1 MHRDARDPRVRGLR
15 EAWSDARAAFG
26 PWGPPFGGPGHHGH
40 GHGPGPGPGPFP
52 GRHGRGRGARR
63 GNVRAAILAL
73 LAERSMHGYEMIQE
87 LQARTGGVW
96 RPSPGSVYP
105 TLQMLED
112 EGLIS
117 SEEAEGRRRFTL
129 TDTGRAEADRQAAP
143 QTPWEEVTEGAGLSR
158 LRLRGTG
165 AQVVEATMQIFRSG
179 TDAQQAKAIEVL
191 NDTRRRLYAILA
203 EDGDEGDL
211 DTAETGEA

>member
-1 MHRDARDPRVRGLR
+1 MHRDPRDPRVRGLR

-129 TDTGRAEADRQAAP
+129 TDTGRAEADRLATP
-143 QTPWEEVTEGAGLSR
+143 QKPWEEVTEGAGPTVMR
-158 LRLRGTG
+158 VGIAA
-165 AQVVEATMQIFRSG
+165 AQVREAVVQIFRSG

-191 NDTRRRLYAILA
+191 A
-203 EDGDEGDL
+203 EDGDEDGDDAGIDS
-211 DTAETGEA
+211 DTGTGAGEA